1 MDTWYL
7 ISKTDVDLVEAGLEQ
22 IRRGA
27 APALER
33 EVARS
38 AIHTL
43 VTGLHTTEAVPKDFK
58 NE

>member
-1 MDTWYL
+1 MTTWYL
-7 ISKTDVDLVEAGLEQ
+7 ISKTDVDLVEAGLKQ
-22 IRRGA
+22 IQRSA

-38 AIHTL
+38 TIHTL
-43 VTGLHTTEAVPKDFK
+43 VTGLHTTEAVPEDFR